1 MQVIQVFNTAVM
13 QFHLHNISM
22 QCTMYTM
29 TQIFMF
35 FQYEHSNYIYIL
47 EFGAMYMNHVF
58 TTITINLNNGDQFFL
73 LCPI

>member
-1 MQVIQVFNTAVM
+1 
-13 QFHLHNISM
+13 
-22 QCTMYTM
+22 
-29 TQIFMF
+29 MF

-73 LCPI
+73 LCPM